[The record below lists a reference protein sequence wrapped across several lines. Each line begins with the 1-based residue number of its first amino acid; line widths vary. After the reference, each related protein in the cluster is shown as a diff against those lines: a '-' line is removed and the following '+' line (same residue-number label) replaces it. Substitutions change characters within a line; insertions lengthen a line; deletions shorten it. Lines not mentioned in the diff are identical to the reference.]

1 MAKPC
6 YFKND
11 KEEVVFI
18 IDASEVE
25 SLERTKMDVYEG
37 DEEIPNGF
45 WRKLFGLPTEKRMKY
60 SMQNCTK
67 VTMKSGHKYWFF
79 ERDGFTFDKVS
90 TMISFALS

>member
-1 MAKPC
+1 MVKPC

-25 SLERTKMDVYEG
+25 SLELTKNDVYVG

-45 WRKLFGLPTEKRMKY
+45 WRKLFGLPTETRMKH

-67 VTMKSGHKYWFF
+67 VKMKSGHIYYFF
-79 ERDGFTFDKVS
+79 ESRGYTFESVKN
-90 TMISFALS
+90 TLGL